1 MVGQEEGTN
10 LLRSCSGNSDH
21 SDFDLVVPDVCM
33 EIICR
38 CESRQALYKV
48 CVQSLFHPVDSGK
61 VFEHNIQH
69 GKKAFHEAETTVM
82 TWDYHQKRKMTSTEG
97 ELL

>member
-1 MVGQEEGTN
+1 
-10 LLRSCSGNSDH
+10 
-21 SDFDLVVPDVCM
+21 M

-38 CESRQALYKV
+38 PESRQALYRA
-48 CVQSLFHPVDSGK
+48 CIQSLFHPADSGKLWK

-69 GKKAFHEAETTVM
+69 DKKAFHEAETTVM
-82 TWDYHQKRKMTSTEG
+82 TWDYHQERMMTSTEG